1 MGDRRSPGIELRHR
15 QWLEIL
21 AHAWGGAPDEACG
34 LLVGRGGQVDAFVP
48 CRNADRSSRTFSIG
62 PDGWRAADEAIAAGN
77 AREGVGEG
85 VVGLAVI
92 GVVHSHTHTEA
103 YPSPTDVAQAANPM
117 LAGWHWVLVSL
128 RPPAPV
134 LRSYVIDGVD
144 VVEEPITLRRG

>member
-1 MGDRRSPGIELRHR
+1 MGDRRAPGLELARSH
-15 QWLEIL
+15 WLELL
-21 AHAWGGAPDEACG
+21 AHAWDGAPDEACG
-34 LLVGRGGQVDAFVP
+34 LLVGRGRRVETFVP

-62 PDGWRAADEAIAAGN
+62 PDGWRAADEAVDA
-77 AREGVGEG
+77 GEG
-85 VVGLAVI
+85 LSVI

-134 LRSYVIDGVD
+134 LRSYLIEDGV
-144 VVEEPITLRRG
+144 VVEEPLRLRER